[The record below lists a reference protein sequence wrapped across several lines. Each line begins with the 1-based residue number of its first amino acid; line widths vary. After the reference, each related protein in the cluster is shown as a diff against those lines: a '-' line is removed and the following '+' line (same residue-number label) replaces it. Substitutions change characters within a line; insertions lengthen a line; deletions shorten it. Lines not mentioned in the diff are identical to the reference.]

1 MVMACRMQSL
11 HGAMTSLTSYAP
23 DRNARAARV
32 EMLRLRRRAARAEG
46 LVRALVVAG
55 ALTMLVMSLNGAV
68 RDGAHKVAT
77 ALETSSVR

>member
-1 MVMACRMQSL
+1 
-11 HGAMTSLTSYAP
+11 
-23 DRNARAARV
+23 
-32 EMLRLRRRAARAEG
+32 MLRLRRRAARAEG